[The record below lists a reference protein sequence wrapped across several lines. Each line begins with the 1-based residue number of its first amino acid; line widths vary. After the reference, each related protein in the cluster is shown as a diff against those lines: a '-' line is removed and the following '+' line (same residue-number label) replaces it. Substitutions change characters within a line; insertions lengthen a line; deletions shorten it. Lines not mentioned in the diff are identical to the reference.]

1 MDFAV
6 ALTDLMTERGIGVR
20 ALARRIPCD
29 PGLISKLASGKQ
41 APSRQMAARL
51 DDALQA
57 EGRLTALAGTRAEPA
72 PDDEDVNRRT
82 FLGLGLSGTVALAA
96 QAERLRV
103 RLDTALDA
111 PASSADAEE
120 WEHAAWDY
128 AIQVGHAPP
137 ELIISDLLTDLQE
150 AQSRLTDCPAS
161 LRPRLTRVCGQFA
174 ALAAIAL
181 LGVGDPG
188 SARRY
193 WRTAIRAADQSADR
207 HLQAL
212 LRGRRAVFALY
223 DRHPL
228 TSVLQFAD
236 DAIAVAGDLPCAG
249 QASGHAARAQA
260 LARLGRHPEAR
271 DALHDLDDVFT
282 QLPEPTAS
290 DRMSQWGWAETRLH
304 WVHSDVYS
312 LAGLQH
318 EAATAQQAALA
329 LFPASAYQA
338 PAQVELHRSTC
349 LIVTGDPAEGAR
361 HAMRTLQ
368 ALPTDCHRDVLVRHT
383 AALALSKI
391 PPRARRLPDVVQAR
405 ELLALPA
412 GQS

>member
-1 MDFAV
+1 MDFSV
-6 ALTDLMTERGIGVR
+6 ALADLMTERGLGVR

-51 DDALQA
+51 DDALRA
-57 EGRLTALAGTRAEPA
+57 EGRLIDLAGIQPGLLS
-72 PDDEDVNRRT
+72 DDEDVNRRT
-82 FLGLGLSGTVALAA
+82 VLGLSGTVAFAA
-96 QAERLRV
+96 QAERLRL
-103 RLDTALDA
+103 RLDAALDA
-111 PASSADAEE
+111 PASGADAEE

-128 AIQVGHAPP
+128 ASQVGHTPP
-137 ELIISDLLTDLQE
+137 EWIISDLLTDLQE
-150 AQSRLTDCPAS
+150 AQSRLVDCPAS

-181 LGVGDPG
+181 LGVGDPA

-193 WRTAIRAADQSADR
+193 WRTAIRAVDQSGDR

-212 LRGRRAVFALY
+212 LRGRRAIFALY
-223 DRHPL
+223 DHHPL

-249 QASGHAARAQA
+249 RASGHAARAQA

-271 DALHDLDDVFT
+271 QALNDLNDSFA
-282 QLPEPTAS
+282 QLPEPTVS
-290 DRMSQWGWAETRLH
+290 DRVSQWGWAETRLH

-312 LAGLQH
+312 LAGLQR

-349 LIVTGDPAEGAR
+349 LIVTGDLTEGAR

-368 ALPTDCHRDVLVRHT
+368 ALPADCHRDVLVRHT
-383 AALALSKI
+383 AELALSKV
-391 PPRARRLPDVVQAR
+391 PPRARRLPDVIQAR

-412 GQS
+412 GHS

>member
-1 MDFAV
+1 M
-6 ALTDLMTERGIGVR
+6 
-20 ALARRIPCD
+20 
-29 PGLISKLASGKQ
+29 
-41 APSRQMAARL
+41 
-51 DDALQA
+51 
-57 EGRLTALAGTRAEPA
+57 GTCC
-72 PDDEDVNRRT
+72 
-82 FLGLGLSGTVALAA
+82 L
-96 QAERLRV
+96 
-103 RLDTALDA
+103 
-111 PASSADAEE
+111 
-120 WEHAAWDY
+120 DY
-128 AIQVGHAPP
+128 AIQVGHTPP

-150 AQSRLTDCPAS
+150 AQSRLSDCSAS
-161 LRPRLTRVCGQFA
+161 LRPRLTRICGQFA

-193 WRTAIRAADQSADR
+193 WRTAIRAADQSGDQ

-212 LRGRRAVFALY
+212 LRGRRAIFALY

-236 DAIAVAGDLPCAG
+236 DAIAAAGDSPCAG

-260 LARLGRHPEAR
+260 LARLGRHPEAQ

-282 QLPEPTAS
+282 RLPGPTSS

-304 WVHSDVYS
+304 WVHSDVHS
-312 LAGLQH
+312 LAGLQQ

-361 HAMRTLQ
+361 HALRTLQ
-368 ALPTDCHRDVLVRHT
+368 ALPSDCHRDVLVRHT

-391 PPRARRLPDVVQAR
+391 PVRARRLPDVVQAR
-405 ELLALPA
+405 ELLALQV
-412 GQS
+412 GHS